1 MQNKQSPSNSIKK
14 GVVMKKNR
22 ILNTPTR
29 VSDVSFEDLYDVG
42 QDRWEQKAAALQAR
56 RWRALKRA
64 IKGDRYSV

>member
-1 MQNKQSPSNSIKK
+1 
-14 GVVMKKNR
+14 MKKNR